1 MRYNIPE
8 VDINVNA
15 YDKQLCEECNGT
27 DEDNTPIRRLAVHY
41 DAPHEIVNR
50 LIGEDESE
58 TQRLISIFESWLAA
72 YTERISTPSPD
83 KKPMRRGKSARRF
96 VYDIAPDGY
105 GLVPNP
111 HEQRIIAFIHDLRDH
126 GMTVREIAREL
137 TRRGCRT
144 QRGNTVWSRSS
155 VSEIL
160 KREPA
165 CSELLV

>member
-8 VDINVNA
+8 VDSGVNA
-15 YDKQLCEECNGT
+15 YEKPLCDECSGT

-50 LIGEDESE
+50 LIGEDEYE
-58 TQRLISIFESWLAA
+58 TERLISIFESWLAR
-72 YTERISTPSPD
+72 YTERISAPSPD

-96 VYDIAPDGY
+96 GYDIAPDGY

-111 HEQRIIAFIHDLRDH
+111 HEQKIIAIIHDLRGH
-126 GMTVREIAREL
+126 GLTVREIAVEL
-137 TRRGCRT
+137 TRQGCRT

-160 KREPA
+160 RREAARPEYMA
-165 CSELLV
+165 